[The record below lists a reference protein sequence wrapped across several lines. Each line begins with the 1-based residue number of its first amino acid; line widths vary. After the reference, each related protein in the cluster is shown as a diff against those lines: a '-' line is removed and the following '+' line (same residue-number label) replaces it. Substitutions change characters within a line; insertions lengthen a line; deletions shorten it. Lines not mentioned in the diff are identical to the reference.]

1 MLNHSPILST
11 LSRAYSIPLLGKIL
25 SRSENGFDD
34 HDLMMFRNAQRLA
47 YQGALEISRMIKPGW
62 TESQTA
68 KMLDIYL
75 RDHGV
80 KSFFHFSFAWF
91 GDRAGFK
98 DFKTYNDFFSKKRE
112 LQENEVII
120 LDTAPIVEGYPADI
134 GYTFSLQ
141 PDQELDFVMNR
152 LRYYREL
159 ILHLFNQPWGGDQIW
174 HKIDEQIKAD
184 GFTNAH
190 KEYPL
195 AVLGHKLYPV
205 PLPELPSILRPF
217 GWHTYWAGLTRGFI
231 TEALG
236 PFYKGSLNGLWAIE
250 PHVSYKNFGAKFEEM
265 LFVKDG
271 VAQWLD
277 DQVPHLTPETK

>member
-1 MLNHSPILST
+1 MLNHSPILSA
-11 LSRAYSIPLLGKIL
+11 LSRAYNLPVLGKYL
-25 SRSENGFDD
+25 SRSENSFNE
-34 HDLMMFRNAQRLA
+34 HDLNMFRNAQRLA
-47 YQGALEISRMIKPGW
+47 YQGALEISKMIRPGW
-62 TESQTA
+62 TEARAA

-75 RDHGV
+75 RDNGV

-91 GDRAGFK
+91 GERAGFQN
-98 DFKTYNDFFSKKRE
+98 FNNYNDFFSKKRE
-112 LQENEVII
+112 LKENEVII

-134 GYTFSLQ
+134 GYTFCLQ
-141 PDQELDFVMNR
+141 PNQELDFVMDR
-152 LRYYREL
+152 LRSYREL

-217 GWHTYWAGLTRGFI
+217 GWHTYWAGDLQGF
-231 TEALG
+231 
-236 PFYKGSLNGLWAIE
+236 Y
-250 PHVSYKNFGAKFEEM
+250 Y
-265 LFVKDG
+265 
-271 VAQWLD
+271 
-277 DQVPHLTPETK
+277 